1 MNVIAILDVG
11 KTNKKLLLFDEQY
24 RVVWERS
31 VAFDNATD
39 EDGESCE
46 DLGRLTS
53 WIRESL
59 AMASALPD
67 FRIRAVNFSAYG
79 ASFVHLGSDGHPVA
93 PLYNY
98 LKAYPEALRKKF
110 YKSYGG
116 EVTFSMLTASPV
128 LGSLNS
134 GMQLYRIKHQL
145 PDLYASIHCSL
156 HLPQYLS
163 YLVTGKAFSEITS
176 IGCHT
181 NLWNFAQQHYHEW
194 VYREGII
201 DKLAPIVPS
210 TSVQPLEVGRATA
223 IAGGGARSI
232 ASSRAAE
239 IIAGVG
245 LHDSSASIIPY
256 LESFREPFVLISTGT
271 WCITMNPF
279 NDEPLTIAELQQDC
293 LCYMSY
299 LGRPVKAARLFAGH
313 DHEQQVKRLADHF
326 HISPAFASTVAFD
339 PACVAGLRERE
350 ERGGHPQAAAPGVA
364 GGSGTAGSPKVRR
377 ATTAGGKVR
386 STRGT
391 DKVAAALKASVF
403 GKRELAA
410 FDSFEQAYHRLMMD
424 IMEQQVAS
432 TRLVLHAADVRRVFV
447 DGGFGRNQVYMHLLA
462 AAFPDMEVFAASIPQ
477 ATAMGAALAIHS
489 HWNKRILPGDI
500 IELKYYK

>member
-11 KTNKKLLLFDEQY
+11 KTNKKILLFDEQY
-24 RVVWERS
+24 RIVWERS
-31 VAFDNATD
+31 VAFDSATD

-53 WIRESL
+53 WILESL
-59 AMASALPD
+59 ATASALPD

-79 ASFVHLGSDGHPVA
+79 ASLVHLGGDGQPVA

-145 PDLYASIHCSL
+145 PELYARIHCSL

-163 YLVTGKAFSEITS
+163 RLLTGKAFSEITS

-201 DKLAPIVPS
+201 EKLAPIVPS
-210 TSVQPLEVGRATA
+210 TSVQPLAAGRVTE
-223 IAGGGARSI
+223 ITGGGARSI
-232 ASSRAAE
+232 ASGRAAE

-279 NDEPLTIAELQQDC
+279 NDDPLTIAELQQDC

-313 DHEQQVKRLADHF
+313 DHEQQVKRLADYF
-326 HISPAFASTVAFD
+326 HVSPAIAATIAFD
-339 PACVAGLRERE
+339 QSCVADLRERE
-350 ERGGHPQAAAPGVA
+350 EQAAAPRAADAAEG
-364 GGSGTAGSPKVRR
+364 PKVRR
-377 ATTAGGKVR
+377 AATGSGKVR
-386 STRGT
+386 ATNRAG
-391 DKVAAALKASVF
+391 KVASPLKASVF
-403 GKRELAA
+403 GKRELAV
-410 FDSFEQAYHRLMMD
+410 FDSFGQAYHRLMMD

-432 TRLVLHAADVRRVFV
+432 TRLVLHDTDVRRIFV